1 MKFSE
6 LSVGQK
12 FKVNGTEYVKTE
24 PQKVS
29 CCRTNNALNLVDNQS
44 VMIKP
49 DVDVEVEA
57 E

>member
-6 LSVGQK
+6 LNVGQK

-24 PQKVS
+24 PEKVS
-29 CCRTNNALNLVDNQS
+29 CCRTNNALNLVDNQK